1 MLVRLIDAVERL
13 APNLP
18 QERLFVVVLT
28 TWPTGASSSASM
40 IPA

>member
-13 APNLP
+13 EPNLL
-18 QERLFVVVLT
+18 QERLFVVVLIAWLT
-28 TWPTGASSSASM
+28 DASSPASM

>member
-13 APNLP
+13 APNLL

-28 TWPTGASSSASM
+28 AWLTGASSPASM

>member
-13 APNLP
+13 APNLL

-28 TWPTGASSSASM
+28 AWPTGASSPASM